1 MYVAMIIRKYF
12 LIIALLLMPWLAIPS
27 VSAADK
33 GWFNTFTDNVAE
45 TWRQPEHYDLY
56 VPAITWHARFAYDKE
71 KTDRYNERP
80 WGVGFGQSRWDD
92 KGNWHGLYM
101 MAFKDSFNKWEPI
114 GGYGW
119 EKTWRPL
126 EDDNFSPWT
135 GLYRRRYRARQL
147 ELYSHPCAVAFSVDR
162 LWSRYLFR

>member
-33 GWFNTFTDNVAE
+33 GGFNTFTDNVAE

-80 WGVGFGQSRWDD
+80 WGVGFG
-92 KGNWHGLYM
+92 
-101 MAFKDSFNKWEPI
+101 
-114 GGYGW
+114 
-119 EKTWRPL
+119 
-126 EDDNFSPWT
+126 
-135 GLYRRRYRARQL
+135 
-147 ELYSHPCAVAFSVDR
+147 
-162 LWSRYLFR
+162 

>member
-27 VSAADK
+27 VFAADK
-33 GWFNTFTDNVAE
+33 GGLT
-45 TWRQPEHYDLY
+45 RLP
-56 VPAITWHARFAYDKE
+56 ITSQKRGDSLSIMICMSPPLRHARFAYDKE

-119 EKTWRPL
+119 ENPATA
-126 EDDNFSPWT
+126 
-135 GLYRRRYRARQL
+135 GRR
-147 ELYSHPCAVAFSVDR
+147 
-162 LWSRYLFR
+162 

>member
-12 LIIALLLMPWLAIPS
+12 LIIALLVMPWLAIPS

-56 VPAITWHARFAYDKE
+56 VPAITWHAHFAYDKE

-119 EKTWRPL
+119 EKPGDRWKTIIFVWDWALPQALPRAT
-126 EDDNFSPWT
+126 T
-135 GLYRRRYRARQL
+135 GIIFPSLCCCL
-147 ELYSHPCAVAFSVDR
+147 
-162 LWSRYLFR
+162 